1 MILFGLFDL
10 IYYLSV
16 KFVMCIVKQKL
27 ENKRNLFLKT
37 AADAYSMLRIS
48 LSDSENQKRRPSLSR
63 EREREKGICY
73 FEIKFRKLIPLSSSS
88 TTFTFR

>member
-1 MILFGLFDL
+1 
-10 IYYLSV
+10 
-16 KFVMCIVKQKL
+16 MCIVKQKL

-63 EREREKGICY
+63 EREKGICY
-73 FEIKFRKLIPLSSSS
+73 YEIKFRKLIPLSSSS

>member
-1 MILFGLFDL
+1 
-10 IYYLSV
+10 
-16 KFVMCIVKQKL
+16 MCIVKQKL

-48 LSDSENQKRRPSLSR
+48 LSDSENQKRRPSLSL
-63 EREREKGICY
+63 EREKGICY
-73 FEIKFRKLIPLSSSS
+73 YEIKFRKLIPLSSSS

>member
-1 MILFGLFDL
+1 
-10 IYYLSV
+10 
-16 KFVMCIVKQKL
+16 MCIVKQKL

-48 LSDSENQKRRPSLSR
+48 LSDSENQKRRPSLSLSL